1 MIFNPPD
8 FVVYDKDGNPDPY
21 FPYFIILPSLMNIG
35 QGAIQLAHMSIV
47 NSMTYDQKRRD
58 YLINYRN
65 SCAYA
70 TGIFVP
76 AISYYIFKNVVN
88 NEDQF
93 SLIANISMAF
103 GLISAVS
110 FMLIVNEPNLVKRS
124 KYIYDK
130 YFLIVEDE
138 PDSDGKL
145 LDTDDEFSENGS
157 DSAPP

>member
-1 MIFNPPD
+1 M
-8 FVVYDKDGNPDPY
+8 V
-21 FPYFIILPSLMNIG
+21 
-35 QGAIQLAHMSIV
+35 
-47 NSMTYDQKRRD
+47 
-58 YLINYRN
+58 
-65 SCAYA
+65 
-70 TGIFVP
+70 
-76 AISYYIFKNVVN
+76 
-88 NEDQF
+88 
-93 SLIANISMAF
+93 F

-110 FMLIVNEPNLVKRS
+110 FMLIVNEPDLVKRS